1 MNLKKKVCA
10 FALAGAVAVSALSLG
25 FAAWHTDITA
35 GGSASA
41 QGSWAVSLTDASL
54 TTSETGAQI
63 AQDYSNYHLQANEL
77 TATQVGNLCIGA
89 AAPKGTSGTLGTQ
102 SSTVGLNRNSNC
114 HLCLV
119 DTTRIDITRFG
130 HIPTNGDDGRAAMY
144 RNYVDGTDSDAPII
158 RLRDTNVTPDGTE
171 LSPVKAWIY
180 YRSNDTHGDSAVQQ
194 KIAAEVVQSAEELL
208 RQLRPDTYQ
217 NYALVSFSTNST
229 SDATKDQSDVQFVI
243 ASMGADD
250 GSAAS
255 SPVTVTDTGATF
267 ANVDFS
273 LPGAWANY
281 TLTVTNNGTAN
292 ANLADVQIALN
303 SESDQ
308 LELVKPELADETL
321 APGESCTF
329 NVVVKA
335 ADIESGDLNATGA
348 LSITL
353 PYSQDTVETAPDAG
367 HTHG

>member
-1 MNLKKKVCA
+1 MNMKKKVCA

-41 QGSWAVSLTDASL
+41 QGSWDVAISSAALELSAGAEASNQVTSYDMVRTGVKGDAL
-54 TTSETGAQI
+54 I
-63 AQDYSNYHLQANEL
+63 AATISSSTWLEEGQDEL
-77 TATQVGNLCIGA
+77 I
-89 AAPKGTSGTLGTQ
+89 GTQ
-102 SSTVGLNRNSNC
+102 SDESMSQYTRYYAVDTSKFDLSDITSLTSDERTAIVEDASTVELSDELNMYYRYIKPSEDYSPDKGNETATKVVDGLIRDSEA
-114 HLCLV
+114 LLQ
-119 DTTRIDITRFG
+119 
-130 HIPTNGDDGRAAMY
+130 AMY
-144 RNYVDGTDSDAPII
+144 PETWQNYT
-158 RLRDTNVTPDGTE
+158 LCY
-171 LSPVKAWIY
+171 LSVLA
-180 YRSNDTHGDSAVQQ
+180 RSNYT
-194 KIAAEVVQSAEELL
+194 IAAVTEQTETIPADE
-208 RQLRPDTYQ
+208 DTMF
-217 NYALVSFSTNST
+217 AI
-229 SDATKDQSDVQFVI
+229 SDNGSSIDFADV
-243 ASMGADD
+243 
-250 GSAAS
+250 
-255 SPVTVTDTGATF
+255 
-267 ANVDFS
+267 NLS

-308 LELVKPELADETL
+308 LELAKPELADETL

>member
-1 MNLKKKVCA
+1 MNMKKKVCA

-41 QGSWAVSLTDASL
+41 QGSWDVAISSAALELSAGAEASNQVTSYDMVRTGVKSDSLIAATISASTWL
-54 TTSETGAQI
+54 NEG
-63 AQDYSNYHLQANEL
+63 QDDL
-77 TATQVGNLCIGA
+77 I
-89 AAPKGTSGTLGTQ
+89 GTQ
-102 SSTVGLNRNSNC
+102 SDEAMSKYTNYYAVDTSKYDLSDINSLAEEQAEAILADDSTVTISDYLKMYYRYINPTTDYNTEKSNACATKVVDGLIQDTEALLQVMFPATWQNYT
-114 HLCLV
+114 LCE
-119 DTTRIDITRFG
+119 IDGGGYSARWNYTI
-130 HIPTNGDDGRAAMY
+130 AAMTGTSQSVPADEDSM
-144 RNYVDGTDSDAPII
+144 YVISEDGTS
-158 RLRDTNVTPDGTE
+158 
-171 LSPVKAWIY
+171 
-180 YRSNDTHGDSAVQQ
+180 
-194 KIAAEVVQSAEELL
+194 
-208 RQLRPDTYQ
+208 
-217 NYALVSFSTNST
+217 
-229 SDATKDQSDVQFVI
+229 
-243 ASMGADD
+243 
-250 GSAAS
+250 
-255 SPVTVTDTGATF
+255 
-267 ANVDFS
+267 VDFADVNLS
-273 LPGAWANY
+273 LPGSWANY

-308 LELVKPELADETL
+308 LELAKPELADETL